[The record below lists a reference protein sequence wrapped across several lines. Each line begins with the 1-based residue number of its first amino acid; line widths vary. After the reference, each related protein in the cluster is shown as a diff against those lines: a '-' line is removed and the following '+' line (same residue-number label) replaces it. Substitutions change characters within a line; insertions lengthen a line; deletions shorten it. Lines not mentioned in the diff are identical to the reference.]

1 MVGSCD
7 VTRNDFSARFL
18 ITRMNKFSP
27 SYDLQN
33 CSSSASRNNPT
44 TSDIICS
51 AERRNFSVLW
61 AWKFLLCAM
70 VWWMGGQEGRQMGS
84 ALSSVCA
91 KSLHRETEKKLYCV
105 TIKRLQVEQ
114 WLRRHR
120 QQEFP
125 IEWNLLVSSSLDL
138 CEKRVWASDSQTPT
152 GDATNTREYE
162 KTDKYKI

>member
-27 SYDLQN
+27 SYDLQKF
-33 CSSSASRNNPT
+33 SSSASRNNPT

-91 KSLHRETEKKLYCV
+91 KSLHRETKKTLLCDDQKV
-105 TIKRLQVEQ
+105 ASWTMIKTTQTARISDRTKFIGFIFSQSLWKESLSLRLANTDR
-114 WLRRHR
+114 WC
-120 QQEFP
+120 
-125 IEWNLLVSSSLDL
+125 D
-138 CEKRVWASDSQTPT
+138 KYTRVWK
-152 GDATNTREYE
+152 NR
-162 KTDKYKI
+162 